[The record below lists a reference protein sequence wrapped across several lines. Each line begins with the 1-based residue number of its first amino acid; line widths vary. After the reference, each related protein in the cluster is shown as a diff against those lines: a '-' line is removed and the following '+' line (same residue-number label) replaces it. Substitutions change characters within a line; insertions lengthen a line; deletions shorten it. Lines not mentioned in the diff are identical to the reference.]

1 VSDIPST
8 SEKSSAPLSARRRL
22 ASLVGSLGPLLVL
35 FVVIGLFGEAD
46 RVKEGTDV
54 FFTHQNARTI
64 AVQASPVIVAALGMT
79 VIIIGGGIDLAAGTA
94 LALSATVL
102 AWFLNKGYS
111 PAMSVAAA
119 IGTGCLTGF
128 MNGVL
133 VSALRVVPFII
144 TLGTM
149 TIYLG
154 TAKYL
159 ANETTIRPP
168 LADIPHAFESMV
180 TPRPDP
186 AWLVESL
193 NIPNF
198 AWGVWLA
205 LALAGILAVVLRYT
219 VFGRYVFAL
228 GSNEQTARLCGI
240 NVPLV
245 KIAVYTLGGLFVG
258 IAGTYQFARLSSGNP
273 MSGIGMELKFIAA
286 VVIGGGS
293 LTGGR
298 GSVLGTVTGAVMMA
312 VIASGCT
319 LLGWRNPIQD
329 IVIGAIIIAAVT
341 LDQIRQRFWSH

>member
-1 VSDIPST
+1 VRETPPQQHSPSAQT
-8 SEKSSAPLSARRRL
+8 VTRRISSWI
-22 ASLVGSLGPLLVL
+22 GTLGPLLVL
-35 FVVIGLFGEAD
+35 LCVIAMFGEAD
-46 RVKEGTDV
+46 HLKKGQDV
-54 FFTHQNARTI
+54 FFTYQNARTI

-79 VIIIGGGIDLAAGTA
+79 IVIIAGGIDLAAGTA

-111 PAMSVAAA
+111 PLVSVTAA

-128 MNGVL
+128 INGVL
-133 VSALRVVPFII
+133 VSALRVVPFIV

-168 LADIPHAFESMV
+168 LGIIPSAFNSMV
-180 TPRPDP
+180 TPSPEP

-193 NIPNF
+193 GVPNF

-205 LALAGILAVVLRYT
+205 LALAGVLAVVLRYT

-228 GSNEQTARLCGI
+228 GSNEQTARLCGV
-240 NVPLV
+240 NVPLM

-273 MSGIGMELKFIAA
+273 MSGNGMELKFIAA

-298 GSVLGTVTGAVMMA
+298 GSVLGTVTGAIMMA

-319 LLGWRNPIQD
+319 QLGWRNPIQD

-341 LDQIRQRFWSH
+341 LDQVRQRFWSN